1 MMRLIEIRTILGL
14 LGSLMLITGCAT
26 GERGSDALSESIKWY
41 TGEMGKV
48 DDNRARQLLER
59 AVETRDPLAT
69 MWLARVYSTGRMTFT
84 ANKPQAIIIAESV
97 IEEIESLADE
107 GNPEAMFLMGTAFAE
122 GLAKPI
128 DPELAVV
135 WYRRA
140 AKQGNTLAIHNMGNV
155 YAAGSGVEQSDEQAV
170 KCWRQAAE
178 KGDVIPQLR
187 LATMYEEGRGT
198 GQDLDQAIFWY
209 RQAATRGN
217 SAAAAALS
225 RLGGS
230 Q

>member
-1 MMRLIEIRTILGL
+1 
-14 LGSLMLITGCAT
+14 
-26 GERGSDALSESIKWY
+26 
-41 TGEMGKV
+41 MGKV